1 MTRMHPNKM
10 EADLAKITQPENKP
24 TDKYGEYHLELK
36 LNISATA
43 AEIHSISASGG
54 TIGTV

>member
-1 MTRMHPNKM
+1 MHPNKM

-36 LNISATA
+36 LNSSATA

-54 TIGTV
+54 TIGAV

>member
-1 MTRMHPNKM
+1 MM
-10 EADLAKITQPENKP
+10 EIGLAKITQPENDP
-24 TDKYGEYHLELK
+24 MNQHDEYHLELK

-54 TIGTV
+54 TIGAV